1 MNARGRLLFAAC
13 SALIGAHAGA
23 QSQNIQDKTAL
34 YEFARAALELKRSV
48 DELRRQM
55 PAAQRQVFD
64 QSQRYWI
71 KYRDSA
77 CRFRASGAGAG
88 TQALAETTCRT
99 EMTRE
104 QLVAL
109 QRLAECERGAADCP
123 LRR

>member
-1 MNARGRLLFAAC
+1 MNARGRLLLAAC
-13 SALIGAHAGA
+13 CASIGAHAGA
-23 QSQNIQDKTAL
+23 QSQKIQDKTAL
-34 YEFARAALELKRSV
+34 YEFARASLDLQQAV

-55 PAAQRQVFD
+55 PAARRQVFD

-71 KYRDSA
+71 KYRDSV
-77 CRFRASGAGAG
+77 CRFRASGADAG
-88 TQALAETTCRT
+88 TQALVETTCRT

-109 QRLAECERGAADCP
+109 QRLAECQRGDADCS